1 MLQKKYENAMQLVDA
16 FLAKYPGNGPAII
29 VKAKVYISQGYLDL
43 AENVLLPEAEK
54 GKEVA
59 PIVML
64 AELYLAKKDGEKAV
78 EYYQKAIQLV
88 PKNIGIMM
96 KLADYYLKIGD
107 YPKAIDSYEQVLQQ
121 KDDFMPAMNN
131 LAFLYT
137 EEGGDLDRALELA
150 NLVSKKLPDNPDVA
164 DTLGWIYVMKQ
175 SYSQAEPYLQLAID
189 AKPNNPT
196 IVYHMGMLRF
206 GQNAIVEA
214 ETLLTSAIEKGIRG
228 SELEKA
234 NKALAQLAGAKEKFA
249 TAVTAKESGD
259 AAQAIVLFEEILDAE
274 GFSSDAAANLA
285 MLYAE
290 QNKDITKAL
299 ELAQKAYDAQP
310 SNPVA
315 ADALG
320 WVYYYQGS
328 LLMAKQYVEQ
338 SIDKNDKYGPAYIHL
353 GAVYLKKED
362 REAAKKAFET
372 AQSMELSVADQQQ
385 VEKLIKE
392 LEQ

>member
-1 MLQKKYENAMQLVDA
+1 
-16 FLAKYPGNGPAII
+16 
-29 VKAKVYISQGYLDL
+29 
-43 AENVLLPEAEK
+43 
-54 GKEVA
+54 
-59 PIVML
+59 
-64 AELYLAKKDGEKAV
+64 
-78 EYYQKAIQLV
+78 
-88 PKNIGIMM
+88 
-96 KLADYYLKIGD
+96 
-107 YPKAIDSYEQVLQQ
+107 
-121 KDDFMPAMNN
+121 
-131 LAFLYT
+131 
-137 EEGGDLDRALELA
+137 
-150 NLVSKKLPDNPDVA
+150 
-164 DTLGWIYVMKQ
+164 
-175 SYSQAEPYLQLAID
+175 
-189 AKPNNPT
+189 
-196 IVYHMGMLRF
+196 
-206 GQNAIVEA
+206 
-214 ETLLTSAIEKGIRG
+214 
-228 SELEKA
+228 
-234 NKALAQLAGAKEKFA
+234 
-249 TAVTAKESGD
+249 
-259 AAQAIVLFEEILDAE
+259 
-274 GFSSDAAANLA
+274 